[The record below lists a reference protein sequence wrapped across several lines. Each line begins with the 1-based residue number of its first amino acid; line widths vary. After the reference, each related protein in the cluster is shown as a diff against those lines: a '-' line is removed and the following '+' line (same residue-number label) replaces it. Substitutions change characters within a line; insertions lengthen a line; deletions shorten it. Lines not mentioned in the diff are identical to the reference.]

1 MFVYITNIQK
11 YRVKCNV
18 SQQLSFEIKIMI
30 KKSRLN
36 QFENIDGNV
45 SIGTFVNN
53 LVISQNKK
61 DIFVSVQMFAQFMPR
76 TFVC

>member
-11 YRVKCNV
+11 YKVKCKV
-18 SQQLSFEIKIMI
+18 SQQLLFEIKIII
-30 KKSRLN
+30 KKSRSK

-45 SIGTFVNN
+45 RIGTFVNN

-61 DIFVSVQMFAQFMPR
+61 DIFVSVQMIAQFMPR
-76 TFVC
+76 TFGC